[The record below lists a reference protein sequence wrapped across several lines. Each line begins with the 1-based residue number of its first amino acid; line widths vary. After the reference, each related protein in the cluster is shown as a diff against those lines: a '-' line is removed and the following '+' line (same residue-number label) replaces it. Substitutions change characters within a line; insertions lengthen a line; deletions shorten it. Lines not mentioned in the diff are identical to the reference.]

1 MRLGPKRQGAPQ
13 CAHSH
18 VELRRMKLRYTKL
31 LRGLDGFSDDMWV
44 WLEHDAD
51 WIYPDGPTGHLHDV
65 YYNQ

>member
-1 MRLGPKRQGAPQ
+1 
-13 CAHSH
+13 